1 MEAGGVRSLVHLLLI
16 FLLLPAFLLDEA
28 GVVDE
33 GRHVRKKEDGSVL
46 EDPGGGIQSIPPRL
60 VSATDNVSSSSSSR
74 VSHSLARIHSISQ
87 KILGRA
93 RQRKKEL
100 LARRL
105 TTAINSRRQVKTFLS
120 TTERTRESGTKSS
133 LTSTPV
139 EILSPTGPPT
149 VLEADESTETTP
161 FSPTTLDPGLPTTS
175 ELLLSFLK
183 PAETIIPRRLG
194 VSCSCWGLI
203 TYLACLYLTLPS
215 AYCTYQDCLNL
226 SFQM

>member
-33 GRHVRKKEDGSVL
+33 DRHVRKKEDGSVL

-60 VSATDNVSSSSSSR
+60 VSATDNVSTSSSSR

-105 TTAINSRRQVKTFLS
+105 LTTNTNTAINSRRQVKTFRL
-120 TTERTRESGTKSS
+120 TTERTSELDTKSS
-133 LTSTPV
+133 LTSTPT
-139 EILSPTGPPT
+139 ERLSST
-149 VLEADESTETTP
+149 VLNEDESTETIP
-161 FSPTTLDPGLPTTS
+161 VSPTTLDPAVSPTTA
-175 ELLLSFLK
+175 ELLIAFLK
-183 PAETIIPRRLG
+183 PADTIIPRQLG
-194 VSCSCWGLI
+194 VSH
-203 TYLACLYLTLPS
+203 
-215 AYCTYQDCLNL
+215 
-226 SFQM
+226 

>member
-105 TTAINSRRQVKTFLS
+105 FTTNNTAINPRRQVKTFRL
-120 TTERTRESGTKSS
+120 TTERTSELDTKSS
-133 LTSTPV
+133 LTSTPT
-139 EILSPTGPPT
+139 ERLSST
-149 VLEADESTETTP
+149 VLNEDESTETIP
-161 FSPTTLDPGLPTTS
+161 VSPTTLDPAVSPTTA
-175 ELLLSFLK
+175 ELLIAFLK
-183 PAETIIPRRLG
+183 PADTIIPRQLG
-194 VSCSCWGLI
+194 VSH
-203 TYLACLYLTLPS
+203 
-215 AYCTYQDCLNL
+215 
-226 SFQM
+226 

>member
-60 VSATDNVSSSSSSR
+60 VSATDNVSTSSSSR

-105 TTAINSRRQVKTFLS
+105 LTTNNTAINSRRQVKTFRL
-120 TTERTRESGTKSS
+120 TTERTSELDTKSS
-133 LTSTPV
+133 LTSTPT
-139 EILSPTGPPT
+139 ERLSST
-149 VLEADESTETTP
+149 VLNEDESTET
-161 FSPTTLDPGLPTTS
+161 SPTTLDPAVSPTTS
-175 ELLLSFLK
+175 ELLIAFLK
-183 PAETIIPRRLG
+183 PADTIIPRQLG
-194 VSCSCWGLI
+194 VSH
-203 TYLACLYLTLPS
+203 
-215 AYCTYQDCLNL
+215 
-226 SFQM
+226 

>member
-1 MEAGGVRSLVHLLLI
+1 MEAGGVRSLVHLLLL

-60 VSATDNVSSSSSSR
+60 VSATDNVSTSSSSR

-105 TTAINSRRQVKTFLS
+105 LTTNTNTAINSRRQVKTFRL
-120 TTERTRESGTKSS
+120 TTERTSELDTKSS
-133 LTSTPV
+133 LTSTPT
-139 EILSPTGPPT
+139 ERLSST
-149 VLEADESTETTP
+149 VLNEDESTETIP
-161 FSPTTLDPGLPTTS
+161 VSPTTLDPAVSPTTA
-175 ELLLSFLK
+175 ELLIAFLK
-183 PAETIIPRRLG
+183 PADTIIPRQLG
-194 VSCSCWGLI
+194 VSH
-203 TYLACLYLTLPS
+203 
-215 AYCTYQDCLNL
+215 
-226 SFQM
+226 

>member
-1 MEAGGVRSLVHLLLI
+1 MEAGGVRSLVHLLLL

-33 GRHVRKKEDGSVL
+33 GRHVRKKEEGSVL

-60 VSATDNVSSSSSSR
+60 VSATDNVSTSSSSR

-105 TTAINSRRQVKTFLS
+105 LTTDTNTAINSRRQVKTFRL
-120 TTERTRESGTKSS
+120 TTERTSELDTKSS
-133 LTSTPV
+133 LTSTPTDR
-139 EILSPTGPPT
+139 LSST
-149 VLEADESTETTP
+149 VLNEDESTETIP
-161 FSPTTLDPGLPTTS
+161 VSPTTLDPAVSPTTS
-175 ELLLSFLK
+175 ELLIAFLK
-183 PAETIIPRRLG
+183 PADTIIPRQLG
-194 VSCSCWGLI
+194 VSH
-203 TYLACLYLTLPS
+203 
-215 AYCTYQDCLNL
+215 
-226 SFQM
+226 

>member
-105 TTAINSRRQVKTFLS
+105 LTTNNTAINSRRQVKTFRL
-120 TTERTRESGTKSS
+120 TTERTSELDKKSS
-133 LTSTPV
+133 LTSTPTDR
-139 EILSPTGPPT
+139 LSST
-149 VLEADESTETTP
+149 VLNEDESTETIP
-161 FSPTTLDPGLPTTS
+161 VSPTTLDPAVSPTTA
-175 ELLLSFLK
+175 ELLIAFLK
-183 PAETIIPRRLG
+183 PADTIIPRQLG
-194 VSCSCWGLI
+194 VSH
-203 TYLACLYLTLPS
+203 
-215 AYCTYQDCLNL
+215 
-226 SFQM
+226 

>member
-1 MEAGGVRSLVHLLLI
+1 MEAGGVRSLVHLLLL

-60 VSATDNVSSSSSSR
+60 VSATDNVSTSSSSR

-105 TTAINSRRQVKTFLS
+105 LTTNNTAINSRRQVKTFRL
-120 TTERTRESGTKSS
+120 TTERTSELDTKSS
-133 LTSTPV
+133 LTSTPT
-139 EILSPTGPPT
+139 ERLSST
-149 VLEADESTETTP
+149 VLNEDESTETIP
-161 FSPTTLDPGLPTTS
+161 VSPTTLDPAVSPTTS
-175 ELLLSFLK
+175 ELLIAFLK
-183 PAETIIPRRLG
+183 PADTIIPRQLG
-194 VSCSCWGLI
+194 VSH
-203 TYLACLYLTLPS
+203 
-215 AYCTYQDCLNL
+215 
-226 SFQM
+226 

>member
-60 VSATDNVSSSSSSR
+60 VSATDNVSTSSSSR

-105 TTAINSRRQVKTFLS
+105 LTTNTNTAINSRRQVKTFRL
-120 TTERTRESGTKSS
+120 TTERTSELDTKSS
-133 LTSTPV
+133 LTSTPT
-139 EILSPTGPPT
+139 ERLSST
-149 VLEADESTETTP
+149 VLNEDESTETIP
-161 FSPTTLDPGLPTTS
+161 VSPTTLDPAVSPTTA
-175 ELLLSFLK
+175 ELLIAFLK
-183 PAETIIPRRLG
+183 PADTIIPRQLG
-194 VSCSCWGLI
+194 VSH
-203 TYLACLYLTLPS
+203 
-215 AYCTYQDCLNL
+215 
-226 SFQM
+226 

>member
-1 MEAGGVRSLVHLLLI
+1 MEAGGVRSLVHLLLL

-60 VSATDNVSSSSSSR
+60 VSATDNVSTSSSSR

-105 TTAINSRRQVKTFLS
+105 LTTDTNTAINSRRQVKTFRL
-120 TTERTRESGTKSS
+120 TTERTSELDTKSS
-133 LTSTPV
+133 LTSTPT
-139 EILSPTGPPT
+139 ERLSST
-149 VLEADESTETTP
+149 VLNEDESTETIP
-161 FSPTTLDPGLPTTS
+161 VSPTTLDPAVSPTTS
-175 ELLLSFLK
+175 ELLIAFLK
-183 PAETIIPRRLG
+183 PADTIIPRQLG
-194 VSCSCWGLI
+194 VSH
-203 TYLACLYLTLPS
+203 
-215 AYCTYQDCLNL
+215 
-226 SFQM
+226 

>member
-33 GRHVRKKEDGSVL
+33 GRHVRKKEEGSVL

-60 VSATDNVSSSSSSR
+60 VSATDNVSTSSSSR

-105 TTAINSRRQVKTFLS
+105 LTTTNNTAINSRRQVKTFRL
-120 TTERTRESGTKSS
+120 TTERTSELDKKSS
-133 LTSTPV
+133 LTSTPT
-139 EILSPTGPPT
+139 ERLSST
-149 VLEADESTETTP
+149 VLNEDESTETIP
-161 FSPTTLDPGLPTTS
+161 VSPTTLDPAVSPTTS
-175 ELLLSFLK
+175 ELLIAFLK
-183 PAETIIPRRLG
+183 PADTIIPRQLG
-194 VSCSCWGLI
+194 VSH
-203 TYLACLYLTLPS
+203 
-215 AYCTYQDCLNL
+215 
-226 SFQM
+226 

>member
-1 MEAGGVRSLVHLLLI
+1 MEAGGVRSLVHLLLL
-16 FLLLPAFLLDEA
+16 FLLLPAFLLDEV

-60 VSATDNVSSSSSSR
+60 VSATDNVSTSSSSR

-105 TTAINSRRQVKTFLS
+105 LTNNTNTAINSRRQVKTFRL
-120 TTERTRESGTKSS
+120 TTERTSELDTKSS
-133 LTSTPV
+133 LTSTPT
-139 EILSPTGPPT
+139 ERLSST
-149 VLEADESTETTP
+149 VLNEDESTETIP
-161 FSPTTLDPGLPTTS
+161 VSPTTLDPAVSPTTA
-175 ELLLSFLK
+175 ELLIAFLK
-183 PAETIIPRRLG
+183 PADTIIPRQLG
-194 VSCSCWGLI
+194 VSH
-203 TYLACLYLTLPS
+203 
-215 AYCTYQDCLNL
+215 
-226 SFQM
+226 

>member
-60 VSATDNVSSSSSSR
+60 VSATDNVSTSSSSR

-105 TTAINSRRQVKTFLS
+105 LTTTNTTINPRRQVKTFRL
-120 TTERTRESGTKSS
+120 TTERTSELDTKSS
-133 LTSTPV
+133 LTSTPT
-139 EILSPTGPPT
+139 ERLSST
-149 VLEADESTETTP
+149 VLNEDESTETIP
-161 FSPTTLDPGLPTTS
+161 VSPTTLDPAVSPTTA
-175 ELLLSFLK
+175 ELLIAFLK
-183 PAETIIPRRLG
+183 PADTIIPRQLG
-194 VSCSCWGLI
+194 VSH
-203 TYLACLYLTLPS
+203 
-215 AYCTYQDCLNL
+215 
-226 SFQM
+226 

>member
-1 MEAGGVRSLVHLLLI
+1 MEAGGVRSLVHLLLL

-33 GRHVRKKEDGSVL
+33 GRHVRKKEEGSVL

-60 VSATDNVSSSSSSR
+60 VSATDNVSTSSSSR

-105 TTAINSRRQVKTFLS
+105 LTTNNTAINSRRQVKTFRL
-120 TTERTRESGTKSS
+120 TTERTSELDTKSS
-133 LTSTPV
+133 LTSTPT
-139 EILSPTGPPT
+139 ERLSST
-149 VLEADESTETTP
+149 VLKEDESTETIP
-161 FSPTTLDPGLPTTS
+161 VSPTTLDPAVSPTTA
-175 ELLLSFLK
+175 ELLIAFLK
-183 PAETIIPRRLG
+183 PADTIIPRQLG
-194 VSCSCWGLI
+194 VSH
-203 TYLACLYLTLPS
+203 
-215 AYCTYQDCLNL
+215 
-226 SFQM
+226 

>member
-1 MEAGGVRSLVHLLLI
+1 MEAGGVRSLVHLLLL
-16 FLLLPAFLLDEA
+16 FLLLPALLLDEA

-120 TTERTRESGTKSS
+120 TTERTRELGTKSS

-139 EILSPTGPPT
+139 EILSSTGPPT

-161 FSPTTLDPGLPTTS
+161 FSPTTLDPGIPTTS
-175 ELLLSFLK
+175 ELLIAFLK

-194 VSCSCWGLI
+194 VSCKVVVVE
-203 TYLACLYLTLPS
+203 
-215 AYCTYQDCLNL
+215 DL
-226 SFQM
+226 SFLSPVLTFLVLCHLQVAHTRTV

>member
-1 MEAGGVRSLVHLLLI
+1 MEAGGVRSLVHLLLL

-33 GRHVRKKEDGSVL
+33 GRHVRKKEEGSVL

-60 VSATDNVSSSSSSR
+60 VSATDNVSTSSSSR

-105 TTAINSRRQVKTFLS
+105 LTTNNTAINSRRQVKTFRL
-120 TTERTRESGTKSS
+120 TTERTSELDKKSS
-133 LTSTPV
+133 LTSTPT
-139 EILSPTGPPT
+139 ERLSST
-149 VLEADESTETTP
+149 VLNEDESTEKIP
-161 FSPTTLDPGLPTTS
+161 VSPTTLDPAVSPTTS
-175 ELLLSFLK
+175 ELLIAFLK
-183 PAETIIPRRLG
+183 PADTIIPRQLG
-194 VSCSCWGLI
+194 VSH
-203 TYLACLYLTLPS
+203 
-215 AYCTYQDCLNL
+215 
-226 SFQM
+226 

>member
-60 VSATDNVSSSSSSR
+60 VSATDNVSTSSSSR

-105 TTAINSRRQVKTFLS
+105 LTTNTNTAINSRRQVKTFRL
-120 TTERTRESGTKSS
+120 TTERTSELDTKSS
-133 LTSTPV
+133 LTSTPT
-139 EILSPTGPPT
+139 ERLSST
-149 VLEADESTETTP
+149 VLNEDESTEKIP
-161 FSPTTLDPGLPTTS
+161 VSPTTLDPAVSPTTA
-175 ELLLSFLK
+175 ELLIAFLK
-183 PAETIIPRRLG
+183 PADTIIPRQLG
-194 VSCSCWGLI
+194 VSH
-203 TYLACLYLTLPS
+203 
-215 AYCTYQDCLNL
+215 
-226 SFQM
+226 

>member
-1 MEAGGVRSLVHLLLI
+1 MEAGGVRSLVHLLLL

-105 TTAINSRRQVKTFLS
+105 LTTTNNTAINSRRQVKTFRL
-120 TTERTRESGTKSS
+120 TTERTSELDTKSS
-133 LTSTPV
+133 LTSTPT
-139 EILSPTGPPT
+139 ERLSST
-149 VLEADESTETTP
+149 VLNEDESTETIP
-161 FSPTTLDPGLPTTS
+161 VSPTTLDPAVSPTTA
-175 ELLLSFLK
+175 ELLIAFLK
-183 PAETIIPRRLG
+183 PADTIIPRQLG
-194 VSCSCWGLI
+194 VSH
-203 TYLACLYLTLPS
+203 
-215 AYCTYQDCLNL
+215 
-226 SFQM
+226 